1 MIRRRITKLFS
12 MTAAIY
18 AVFCPAILLPA
29 FGGAVGNPSP
39 ANGWRTTSAVSVTA
53 SSSKGSRPVIRTID
67 GSGIDISGELHRG
80 SASNGQPGPYMW
92 LSESYSTPVSRPG
105 AVPGSHWI
113 QFAFNGVKT
122 LGSMWIWNYNEKP
135 NDWTIQGTKEATIQ
149 YSATGRSSPSHW
161 FTAYDGLIQKASEWL
176 PEASPWNTPVSQ
188 VIDFAG
194 AQARYVVITADLGT
208 ERNWAGG
215 GPGELEVGLSEVR
228 FYTFSFPAF
237 SVVDLT
243 GRTGLAFQSV
253 LGAIYRPEF
262 APAASPSN
270 WNGMG
275 FSLAGNG
282 GQMFAFDPSG
292 YSEQRVYRI
301 VREP

>member
-1 MIRRRITKLFS
+1 MIRSRNAKLLLLI
-12 MTAAIY
+12 AAIH
-18 AVFCPAILLPA
+18 AVFSPANLLPA
-29 FGGAVGNPSP
+29 FGGAMGNPSP
-39 ANGWRTTSAVSVTA
+39 DNGWRTTGAVSVTA
-53 SSSKGSRPVIRTID
+53 SSSHGSRPVIRTID

-92 LSESYSTPVSRPG
+92 LSGPYSTPVSRPG
-105 AVPGSHWI
+105 AVTGSHWI
-113 QFAFNGVKT
+113 QFRFNGVKT
-122 LGSMWIWNYNEKP
+122 LGNMWIWNYNEKP
-135 NDWTIQGTKEATIQ
+135 NDWTIQGMKEVTIQ
-149 YSATGRSSPSHW
+149 YSVTGSSTPSHW
-161 FTAYDGLIQKASEWL
+161 FTAYDGLIPKASEWL
-176 PEASPWNTPVSQ
+176 PEESPWNTPVSQ

-194 AQARYVVITADLGT
+194 AKARYVVITADLGT

-215 GPGELEVGLSEVR
+215 GPGEMEVGLSEVR
-228 FYTFSFPAF
+228 FFTFTPPSF
-237 SVVDLT
+237 SLVQVND
-243 GRTGLAFQSV
+243 RTGLAFQSV

-282 GQMFAFDPSG
+282 GQMFAFDPTG
-292 YSEQRVYRI
+292 YSAQRVYRI